1 MTPQEKESA
10 DGPQARGQ
18 ALLDEEYAVLLHGG
32 EPDAV
37 EETIARYSAE
47 SPDFS
52 ALMEE
57 ARSRRLPPTA

>member
-1 MTPQEKESA
+1 MMVAHPESL
-10 DGPQARGQ
+10 DQAM
-18 ALLDEEYAVLLHGG
+18 LDEEYANLLHGD

-37 EETIARYSAE
+37 EETIAEYSAE

-57 ARSRRLPPTA
+57 ARSRRLFPMA